1 MFSVLLRT
9 CVLLDS
15 IVMGLQDCY
24 LPSNKKTGAP
34 QKLQLAQSYG
44 GGCQKPEVTRIK
56 SKNVGKSDNTDL
68 SRQLTARRSTSI
80 LTASS
85 SQTWLHHCLG
95 SLTQVVAHLVKP
107 DHQVL
112 SLPLPHLLLPHQEVF
127 EAPQHTPALQI
138 HAQNERWRPRKV
150 LAEI

>member
-1 MFSVLLRT
+1 M
-9 CVLLDS
+9 CV
-15 IVMGLQDCY
+15 QDCY

-85 SQTWLHHCLG
+85 SQTWLHCRING
-95 SLTQVVAHLVKP
+95 SLTQVVPHLVKP

-112 SLPLPHLLLPHQEVF
+112 SLPLSHLLLPHQEVF
-127 EAPQHTPALQI
+127 EAPQYTPALKI
-138 HAQNERWRPRKV
+138 RAQNERGRPRKV
-150 LAEI
+150 LVEI